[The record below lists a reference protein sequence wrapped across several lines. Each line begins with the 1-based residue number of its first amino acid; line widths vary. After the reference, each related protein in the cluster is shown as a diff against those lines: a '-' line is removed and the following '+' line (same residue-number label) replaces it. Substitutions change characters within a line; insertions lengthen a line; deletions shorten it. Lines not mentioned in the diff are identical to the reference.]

1 MELIEALRTTGSIG
15 YFTDEPVSDEL
26 LFAVLDDARFAPS
39 GGNRQAWRV
48 IVVRDLARRKR
59 VRDLYL
65 DAWHDYVGHLLAGL
79 IPFSPL
85 ASDEDRASALA
96 QRSAAEALS
105 RPDGFPEALDQ
116 VPVMLVI
123 CANLEVLSA
132 TDRDLDRYQLV
143 GGASVYPFIWNILL
157 AARERGLG
165 GVMTTVATRNE
176 GALREAL
183 AIPPTYAVASVV
195 ALGHPSSRHTRLKR
209 NPVETFTSVDSFDGP
224 AYRAR

>member
-1 MELIEALRTTGSIG
+1 VARLRRPPPG
-15 YFTDEPVSDEL
+15 
-26 LFAVLDDARFAPS
+26 
-39 GGNRQAWRV
+39 
-48 IVVRDLARRKR
+48 
-59 VRDLYL
+59 
-65 DAWHDYVGHLLAGL
+65 GL

-143 GGASVYPFIWNILL
+143 GGASIYPFVWNILL
-157 AARERGLG
+157 VARERGLG
-165 GVMTTVATRNE
+165 GVMTTIAPATRAPSATRSPFPDVRRGVGGGPRPSE
-176 GALREAL
+176 QSSHQAEAQ
-183 AIPPTYAVASVV
+183 
-195 ALGHPSSRHTRLKR
+195 
-209 NPVETFTSVDSFDGP
+209 PVETFTSVDSFDGP
-224 AYRAR
+224 RTAPAEHLAPRTRRCPLPGGAVRDGYRAHPSIRSGVRIAVVSPAEWT